1 MSHKCIKLYKNI
13 THKTQK
19 CTLSILNQDSK
30 KILKEEI
37 QKKEAKITDIPED
50 LVILFMTNAMMKE
63 VCKSFNKIT
72 SPLININRKN
82 IENWKAIFKKN
93 FGITYSINKDTI
105 LNNPNKMIITD
116 LTIESRL
123 IYLTNQDYYING
135 LWSDIL
141 DTLVNFNING
151 NLILS
156 NNLLKTL
163 PKNFGNIIVGGNLEL
178 SNNLLQILPE
188 SFGNIKVGGN
198 LLLSYNLLKKL
209 PESFK
214 NITVGGNLVL
224 SYNLPALILPY
235 SFDNVNG
242 HII

>member
-1 MSHKCIKLYKNI
+1 MN
-13 THKTQK
+13 
-19 CTLSILNQDSK
+19 
-30 KILKEEI
+30 
-37 QKKEAKITDIPED
+37 
-50 LVILFMTNAMMKE
+50 
-63 VCKSFNKIT
+63 
-72 SPLININRKN
+72 
-82 IENWKAIFKKN
+82 
-93 FGITYSINKDTI
+93 
-105 LNNPNKMIITD
+105 ITD
-116 LTIESRL
+116 LNIESRL

-135 LWSDIL
+135 LWTDIL

-163 PKNFGNIIVGGNLEL
+163 PKNFGNIIVGGNLVL

-242 HII
+242 RII